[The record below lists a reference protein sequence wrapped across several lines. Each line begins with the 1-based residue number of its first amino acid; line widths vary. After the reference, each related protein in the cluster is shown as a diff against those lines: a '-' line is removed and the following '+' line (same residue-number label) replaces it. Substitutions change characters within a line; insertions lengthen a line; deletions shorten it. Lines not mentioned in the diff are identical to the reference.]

1 MSRTSRL
8 IIASL
13 VISLLTAG
21 SLSAFPLGHPAMSAD
36 REAGALTLF
45 VDWVASIFSWSPPQ
59 AAKPPRSPY
68 SKYASQLD
76 PNGDPH

>member
-21 SLSAFPLGHPAMSAD
+21 SLSAFPLGHPAMPAD

-45 VDWVASIFSWSPPQ
+45 VDWVASVFSS
-59 AAKPPRSPY
+59 KPPPAERFPK
-68 SKYASQLD
+68 SKDVASQLD
-76 PNGDPH
+76 PNGGPH